1 MNISKFLL
9 IDVAL
14 AIATI
19 PIFLLLQGRKKTL
32 FGSKYKEKQSE
43 KTLYKLPNK
52 EKLLELEKLA
62 IVKGSGLK
70 FDSLIGDWK
79 FITVWKQ
86 DAKKED
92 SLFSS
97 LLRFFSAKIVLKK
110 NLLKKKPVDFSINT
124 SIQFGLISIEFSGNA
139 YLKGEQP
146 FLHFFFNLI
155 ELRSGSSILFSRALE
170 KPVEKEKLYFAL
182 IASPTSNEW
191 LGARGQGG
199 ALVLWLKE

>member
-19 PIFLLLQGRKKTL
+19 PIFLLLQGRKNTL
-32 FGSKYKEKQSE
+32 FGSKYTEKQGE

-86 DAKKED
+86 GTNEED
-92 SLFSS
+92 SIFSS

-155 ELRSGSSILFSRALE
+155 ELKSGSSILFSRTLE

-182 IASPTSNEW
+182 IASATSNEW
-191 LGARGQGG
+191 LSARGQGG
-199 ALVLWLKE
+199 ALILWLKE